1 MHRTRNADMPGQR
14 RPEDRFQSR
23 GRAPVARQPHKL
35 EEVGSIPTPGTIS
48 CSPVAQIEER
58 PILTREVDGASPSGA
73 ATFMEVKA
81 DERAAAGWK
90 PDGAATAACGA
101 CPLTSALGR
110 KHCSDAAVS

>member
-1 MHRTRNADMPGQR
+1 MHRTRNADHAGAAPAGGS
-14 RPEDRFQSR
+14 FFKSR

-48 CSPVAQIEER
+48 CSPVAQIEEC
-58 PILTREVDGASPSGA
+58 PILTREVDGANPSGA

-90 PDGAATAACGA
+90 PDGAAMQ
-101 CPLTSALGR
+101 LVE
-110 KHCSDAAVS
+110 HDH